1 MAKKTKQP
9 TGYNR
14 GAEDFFKGVKDA
26 HKSASPEE
34 KVDIEALL
42 AAAGMKRQVSVEQQ
56 TNPSHAVRI
65 KGARENGGD
74 IYTFVKNGEKA
85 PELYTQEEM
94 EAVVKA
100 LQTTGQTVK
109 KEQKKNWASKLKEKG
124 KAALAIVGIAALLL
138 GGAALVKDC
147 AQNDKAVEDNQTR
160 VEATINPEDTTQNED
175 VLGDLGVVEENKEE
189 QTQQEESKEE
199 TGGNEQDSEE
209 EKIKAE
215 QEAAKLQSE
224 IQYKIKS
231 IELYYNRLN
240 SRCNAYEK
248 NSGINMDV
256 ADKNYQG
263 TLEDTINDIIKDYG
277 EDGENCINSILSK
290 QSYRSEPGAAYNRYS
305 DYEEYKEVETK
316 VYNDNKA
323 LLEEKDSVIK
333 SNTIEDE
340 NGEKLSDTEY
350 LEKLTE
356 YYNKLY
362 DQYRYTPNIGQY
374 STILGDIQR
383 ELARTN
389 AEVAR
394 ETTNEVKQEKE
405 DVETKEKAADEKQQ
419 DDAQKKKDKNDDEME
434 MG

>member
-42 AAAGMKRQVSVEQQ
+42 AAVGMKRQVSVEQQ
-56 TNPSHAVRI
+56 TNPSYAVRI

-74 IYTFVKNGEKA
+74 IYTFVKNGEKV

-94 EAVVKA
+94 DAVVKA

-199 TGGNEQDSEE
+199 T
-209 EKIKAE
+209 
-215 QEAAKLQSE
+215 AKLQSE
-224 IQYKIKS
+224 ITSKIKS
-231 IELYYNRLN
+231 IESYYNKLN

-277 EDGENCINSILSK
+277 QDGEKCINSILST
-290 QSYRSEPGAAYNRYS
+290 QWYRSGPGAAYNRYS
-305 DYEEYKEVETK
+305 DYEEYKEIETK

-323 LLEEKDSVIK
+323 LLEEKDYVIK

-383 ELARTN
+383 EIARTN

-394 ETTNEVKQEKE
+394 ETTNEVTQEKE
-405 DVETKEKAADEKQQ
+405 EVETKEKAADEIQQ
-419 DDAQKKKDKNDDEME
+419 DDAQKKKDKNDEME